1 MSTGSV
7 LARTLAA
14 EIQVGSNRR
23 GEASGAAWL
32 YALPRLAFDSIACV
46 GRPTD
51 ATLAALVQAGSS
63 LLIVDRSPADRQ
75 YVDDVARRK
84 EWTNIRSV
92 DDPAG
97 LDELPPVD
105 LLVVTE
111 GQAQETVTAVA
122 GTLAARLRPDVIAVL
137 PAGIVDPLTDADRE
151 TIDLVVAPA
160 WGEARWVA
168 PRTDEA
174 MHATMRGMTLEM
186 RPVSHRPFAG
196 IVRGMRPLVSRI
208 FRTTGWA
215 ERTISLTGDRA
226 SVTVEVPAYVRSL
239 ATDAGMDLS
248 GWGWGVAARGE
259 YDSQKVLMLLIPQ
272 GAMSPTGLVKI
283 TRSGRHA
290 ARLENEG
297 QALGRLMALEMA
309 EGRVPR
315 PWFVGR
321 HAERALLGESAL
333 VGVPFASRAGWN
345 ADCPHLADAL
355 AWLTDLGAAT
365 REPVP
370 AGTVATS
377 LLALLD
383 RYVAV
388 HRPPSTE
395 RTALHDRFAAVGGID
410 GPIPTVVQHGDPGIW
425 NLLVDPAGRTV
436 FLDWEAS
443 EPDGLPLWDL
453 LYLFRSYAVAASRRA
468 GTRDRL
474 SAASRHLLDASP
486 LGDRLVMAVEAYRER
501 VGVPAAA
508 VEALIYGCWVHR
520 SLKEATRM
528 APERLA
534 EGQFVRLIRRMLSEP
549 DAPTFARLVRGRA

>member
-1 MSTGSV
+1 MPTGSV
-7 LARTLAA
+7 LARTLTA
-14 EIQVGSNRR
+14 EVQVGSNRR

-51 ATLAALVQAGSS
+51 ATLAALAQAGSS
-63 LLIVDRSPADRQ
+63 LLIVERGPDDRQ
-75 YVDDVARRK
+75 HVDVVARRSG
-84 EWTNIRSV
+84 WTNLRSV
-92 DDPAG
+92 EDPAG
-97 LDELPPVD
+97 LGELPPVD

-111 GQAQETVTAVA
+111 GRAQEEITEVV
-122 GTLAARLRPDVIAVL
+122 GTLAARLRSDIIAVL
-137 PAGIVDPLTDADRE
+137 PAGIVDPRIDADRQ
-151 TIDLVVAPA
+151 TIELVVAPA

-168 PRTDEA
+168 PRTDAA
-174 MHATMRGMTLEM
+174 MHATMRDMALDL
-186 RPVSHRPFAG
+186 RPFSHRPFAG

-215 ERTISLTGDRA
+215 ERTISVTGDRA
-226 SVTVEVPAYVRSL
+226 SVTAEIPAYARTI
-239 ATDAGMDLS
+239 AAAAGIDLS

-259 YDSQKVLMLLIPQ
+259 YDSQKVLMLLIPP
-272 GAMSPTGLVKI
+272 GATSPTGLVKI

-297 QALGRLMALEMA
+297 QALSRLMPLAMA
-309 EGRVPR
+309 DGRVPQ

-321 HAERALLGESAL
+321 HAERALLGESAI
-333 VGVPFASRAGWN
+333 VGAPFASRARWN

-370 AGTVATS
+370 AAMVATS
-377 LLALLD
+377 LLTLLD

-388 HRPPSTE
+388 HRPSTTE

-410 GPIPTVVQHGDPGIW
+410 RSIPTVVQHGDPGIW

-453 LYLFRSYAVAASRRA
+453 LYLFRSYAVATSRRA

-549 DAPTFARLVRGRA
+549 DAPTLARLVGGRA

>member
-1 MSTGSV
+1 
-7 LARTLAA
+7 
-14 EIQVGSNRR
+14 
-23 GEASGAAWL
+23 
-32 YALPRLAFDSIACV
+32 
-46 GRPTD
+46 
-51 ATLAALVQAGSS
+51 
-63 LLIVDRSPADRQ
+63 
-75 YVDDVARRK
+75 
-84 EWTNIRSV
+84 
-92 DDPAG
+92 
-97 LDELPPVD
+97 
-105 LLVVTE
+105 
-111 GQAQETVTAVA
+111 
-122 GTLAARLRPDVIAVL
+122 
-137 PAGIVDPLTDADRE
+137 
-151 TIDLVVAPA
+151 
-160 WGEARWVA
+160 
-168 PRTDEA
+168 
-174 MHATMRGMTLEM
+174 
-186 RPVSHRPFAG
+186 
-196 IVRGMRPLVSRI
+196 VSRL

-215 ERTISLTGDRA
+215 ERTISVTGDRA
-226 SVTVEVPAYVRSL
+226 SVTAEIPAYARTI
-239 ATDAGMDLS
+239 AAAAGIDLS

-259 YDSQKVLMLLIPQ
+259 YDSQKVLMLLIPP
-272 GAMSPTGLVKI
+272 GATSPTGLVKI

-297 QALGRLMALEMA
+297 HALSRLMPLAMA
-309 EGRVPR
+309 DGRVPQ

-321 HAERALLGESAL
+321 HAERALLGESAI
-333 VGVPFASRAGWN
+333 VGAPFASRAHWN

-370 AGTVATS
+370 AATVATS
-377 LLALLD
+377 LLTLLD

-388 HRPPSTE
+388 HRPSTTE

-410 GPIPTVVQHGDPGIW
+410 RSIPTVVQHGDPGIW

-453 LYLFRSYAVAASRRA
+453 LYLFRSYAVATSRRA

-486 LGDRLVMAVEAYRER
+486 LGDRLVMAVGAYRER

-549 DAPTFARLVRGRA
+549 DAPTLARLVGGRT